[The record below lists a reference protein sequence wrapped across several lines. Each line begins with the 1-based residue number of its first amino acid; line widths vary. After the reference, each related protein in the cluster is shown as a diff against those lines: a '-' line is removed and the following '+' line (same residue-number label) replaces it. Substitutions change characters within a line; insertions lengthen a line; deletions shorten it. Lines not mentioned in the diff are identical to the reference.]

1 MLKRDIT
8 YTDYS
13 DEPKEVTETFYF
25 NISPIEVVA
34 METERKEG
42 LQAYFEGVVKEENK
56 KEMFNMFKELV
67 LMAYGERSEDRKH
80 FNKSP
85 EIQKAFSDSAAY
97 QQLCMELMTSERAL
111 GEFVLGALPKNMAN
125 REEAE
130 RLLSGASLEV
140 VPQPQPA
147 VPYIAETQPPPP
159 TP

>member
-25 NISPIEVVA
+25 NLSPIEVVA
-34 METERKEG
+34 MEAEHKEG
-42 LQAYFEGVVKEENK
+42 LEKYFEGVVKEENK
-56 KEMFNMFKELV
+56 KEMFEMFKQLV

-85 EIQKAFSDSAAY
+85 EIKEAFSHSAAY
-97 QQLCMELMTSERAL
+97 QQLCLELMTSERAL

-130 RLLSGASLEV
+130 RLLSTASLQV
-140 VPQPQPA
+140 VPQPPPQPT
-147 VPYIAETQPPPP
+147 TQIPTPPPNP
-159 TP
+159 PS

>member
-25 NISPIEVVA
+25 NLSPIEVVG
-34 METERKEG
+34 MEAEHKEG
-42 LQAYFEGVVKEENK
+42 LEKYFEGIVKEENK
-56 KEMFNMFKELV
+56 KEMFEMFKDLV

-85 EIQKAFSDSAAY
+85 EIQKAFSESAAY
-97 QQLCMELMTSERAL
+97 QQLCIELMTSERAL

-125 REEAE
+125 SEEA
-130 RLLSGASLEV
+130 RRILSGASLEV
-140 VPQPQPA
+140 VQ
-147 VPYIAETQPPPP
+147 QPPLQTP
-159 TP
+159 TQTATLPNEG